1 MVRIQKR
8 ETKREEPLL
17 EEDAVEPGCVAVTRD
32 CPLVWTKGGP
42 FWFLSLVE
50 GLVHTFTL
58 GGCVEVLMGAQ
69 RPLCL

>member
-42 FWFLSLVE
+42 FWFLPVF
-50 GLVHTFTL
+50 G
-58 GGCVEVLMGAQ
+58 
-69 RPLCL
+69 